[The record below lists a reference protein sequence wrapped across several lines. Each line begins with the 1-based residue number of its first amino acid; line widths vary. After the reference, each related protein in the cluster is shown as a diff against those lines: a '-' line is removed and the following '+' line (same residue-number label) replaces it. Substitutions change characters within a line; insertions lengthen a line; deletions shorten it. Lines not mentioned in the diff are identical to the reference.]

1 MNTNKFLALAGAVCA
16 LAIAPVAYSAAG
28 ATATPSV
35 SHVKVGHYVD
45 ITVRGMK
52 PGEKVKAV
60 ETIPAIGQK
69 RTPLYPKAGHAG
81 TLIVSVKSQIKGK
94 HVWKFRGRQ
103 SGRTASTH
111 YVVR

>member
-1 MNTNKFLALAGAVCA
+1 MISNKFLALGGAVCA
-16 LAIAPVAYSAAG
+16 LAIAPIAYSATG

-45 ITVRGMK
+45 ITVKGMK

-69 RTPLYPKAGHAG
+69 RAPLYPKAGHTG
-81 TLIVSVKSQIKGK
+81 TLIVHVKAQIKGK
-94 HVWKFRGRQ
+94 HVWTFTGR
-103 SGRTASTH
+103 SSRRTAKTS
-111 YVVR
+111 YVVK